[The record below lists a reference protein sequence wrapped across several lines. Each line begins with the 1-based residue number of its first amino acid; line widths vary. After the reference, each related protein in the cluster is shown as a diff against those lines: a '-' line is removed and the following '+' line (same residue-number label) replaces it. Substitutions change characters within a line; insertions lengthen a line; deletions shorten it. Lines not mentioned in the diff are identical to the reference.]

1 MDRLPEYAGT
11 TRLYEQMTFG
21 DLREACLASK
31 RCLAAAAPG
40 CAGWRCTHRQLTSF
54 GADDHLRPDCQSRH
68 RSFCRT
74 EDSHNLEATH
84 LDLPQGATCTAS
96 AGNAHLRQ
104 VGHGGTAHL
113 CILHVYMFQKPF
125 KCTQIHATLYVF
137 TAVDL
142 VGQVHSCLRQRSGP
156 ASATRTRDVPGS
168 AKHTDQ
174 SNSCCRAPASNC
186 NQSVCAIRCCSMPA
200 ARSEKKED
208 VILL

>member
-31 RCLAAAAPG
+31 RCLAAAPPG

-84 LDLPQGATCTAS
+84 PDLPQGAMCTAS
-96 AGNAHLRQ
+96 ATSDKLVTEVPHIFAF
-104 VGHGGTAHL
+104 
-113 CILHVYMFQKPF
+113 CMFT
-125 KCTQIHATLYVF
+125 CSRNH
-137 TAVDL
+137 
-142 VGQVHSCLRQRSGP
+142 
-156 ASATRTRDVPGS
+156 
-168 AKHTDQ
+168 
-174 SNSCCRAPASNC
+174 SNSHKFRHTNI
-186 NQSVCAIRCCSMPA
+186 VCLYRC
-200 ARSEKKED
+200 
-208 VILL
+208 

>member
-1 MDRLPEYAGT
+1 
-11 TRLYEQMTFG
+11 
-21 DLREACLASK
+21 LASK
-31 RCLAAAAPG
+31 RCLAAAPPG

-68 RSFCRT
+68 LSFCRT
-74 EDSHNLEATH
+74 EDSHDLEATH
-84 LDLPQGATCTAS
+84 PDLPQGAMCTAS

-113 CILHVYMFQKPF
+113 CILHILHVPETIQMHTNS
-125 KCTQIHATLYVF
+125 CTQTLWYVF

-142 VGQVHSCLRQRSGP
+142 MGQVHSCLRQRPGP

-186 NQSVCAIRCCSMPA
+186 NQSVCAIRSYSMPA
-200 ARSEKKED
+200 AGSKKSENI
-208 VILL
+208 ILS

>member
-125 KCTQIHATLYVF
+125 KCTQIHAHKHCMSLPLLICYQDLQSTLIGQ
-137 TAVDL
+137 TAAAAAAAAAENLQAIAVR
-142 VGQVHSCLRQRSGP
+142 VC
-156 ASATRTRDVPGS
+156 VP
-168 AKHTDQ
+168 
-174 SNSCCRAPASNC
+174 
-186 NQSVCAIRCCSMPA
+186 
-200 ARSEKKED
+200 
-208 VILL
+208 